1 MDILIAVI
9 ITFYLISSVG
19 NIAFLFIQKDHL
31 QKAAFYVLIG
41 GFFFHSIA
49 IGYGYFQ
56 ISHVLGQVPATNL
69 YETLLLAGWVIS
81 GVFIF
86 LQYKYNLKILG
97 VYAAPLILLTVIIA
111 ALLPKEPVQIQN
123 LINNFWL
130 MLHIISVFIG
140 EAIFAL
146 ACGLGILYLL
156 QEREIK
162 TKKHGFFFKRLP
174 SLELLDS
181 TGYACIISGFT
192 LLTIG
197 LITGMVYAKFIWGKF
212 WSWDPKEVWSAIS
225 WLLYAILLHQR
236 ITIGFRGR
244 RAAIMAIVGFGAL
257 LFTFL
262 GVNLFLKGHHEP
274 FTRW

>member
-1 MDILIAVI
+1 MEILVGIIIA
-9 ITFYLISSVG
+9 FYLMSAMG
-19 NIAFLFIQKDHL
+19 YIAYLFIQKDHL
-31 QKAAFYVLIG
+31 HKSAFYLLMV

-49 IGYGYFQ
+49 IGYGFFQ
-56 ISHVLGQVPATNL
+56 ISHVLGHIPATNL
-69 YETLLLAGWVIS
+69 YETLLLAGWTLS

-86 LQYKYNLKILG
+86 LQYKYHLRILG
-97 VYAAPLILLTVIIA
+97 VYAVPLVLLTVVVA
-111 ALLPKEPVQIQN
+111 ALLPKTPVHIQN
-123 LINNFWL
+123 LFNNFWL
-130 MLHIISVFIG
+130 MFHIISIFIG

-162 TKKHGFFFKRLP
+162 TKNRGFFFSRLP

-181 TGYACIISGFT
+181 AGYACIISGFT

-225 WLLYAILLHQR
+225 WLLYAVLLHQR

-244 RAAIMAIVGFGAL
+244 RAAIMAIIGFGAL

-262 GVNLFLKGHHEP
+262 GVNFFLQGHHEP

>member
-1 MDILIAVI
+1 LV
-9 ITFYLISSVG
+9 
-19 NIAFLFIQKDHL
+19 
-31 QKAAFYVLIG
+31 
-41 GFFFHSIA
+41 SI
-49 IGYGYFQ
+49 
-56 ISHVLGQVPATNL
+56 
-69 YETLLLAGWVIS
+69 
-81 GVFIF
+81 
-86 LQYKYNLKILG
+86 
-97 VYAAPLILLTVIIA
+97 
-111 ALLPKEPVQIQN
+111 
-123 LINNFWL
+123 
-130 MLHIISVFIG
+130 FIG

-181 TGYACIISGFT
+181 TGYACIIAGFT

-197 LITGMVYAKFIWGKF
+197 IVTGMIYAKLIWGKF
-212 WSWDPKEVWSAIS
+212 WSWDPKEVWSAVS
-225 WLLYAILLHQR
+225 WLLYAVLLHQR

-244 RAAIMAIVGFGAL
+244 RAAIMAVIGFGAL

-262 GVNLFLKGHHEP
+262 GVNFLLKGHHEP